1 MSRGDDFNNEKL
13 ARFMR
18 ENAVMTERWRHLLP
32 HDPFYNRHF
41 ARDGGIYRDLRVLE
55 PADEERLLF

>member
-1 MSRGDDFNNEKL
+1 
-13 ARFMR
+13 MR
-18 ENAVMTERWRHLLP
+18 ENQVMLRRWRHLLP

-55 PADEERLLF
+55 PEDEVGFGKSH